1 MVEFGKKILTSR
13 VEDWKEYYIDYDR
26 LKSLIKKAVK
36 DKQRQEHRHQLSID
50 DKQLI
55 DHLTKK
61 NSPPLG
67 YGSKPVSRSNSNLA
81 VNDAVPEDIF
91 TVWAFRRMVDHE
103 IQKIVLFMLT
113 REGQLAERLYKLSK
127 DGQVLKTKVFTLMQ
141 DYRNQDLFQQLEIH
155 NTTTAVTTDRDK
167 TDTWNHLKASTDQH
181 RDFARDLLKFVNF
194 IDLNLTGLRKIL
206 KKHDKNFPHQQL
218 SGIYL
223 QQQGGSGKGGG
234 GEDRDLDGNI
244 ESGIDDNQ
252 MTDSHLEKLYHFGG
266 LSALALTLRR
276 AFNDLHLLELNLLT
290 LSDAAK
296 SASQHRSHRRNIS
309 TPHLASSSYG
319 SMDSNG
325 GRVRGTLTPN
335 VVNHKTSAGLLQSIP
350 LQQNINGNGKS
361 DPMVVF
367 SSPRRPN
374 HLLST
379 TVTRQREPILDQI
392 NAARNRL
399 RQTTKYA
406 ELVAGQALIFVDDK
420 DQDGKVPDEDRTPAS
435 EFTAAQKLSSKLNLI
450 STFLYMTNYYIVAPS
465 VGDYALRLG
474 SDVSMS
480 GFVSC
485 RKSYIRFEWK
495 EPLQFL
501 ICFCLWFAYFFKTHL
516 RSSG

>member
-1 MVEFGKKILTSR
+1 MVDFGKKILTSR

-36 DKQRQEHRHQLSID
+36 DKQRQEHHHQNSGD

-55 DHLTKK
+55 VRLTKK
-61 NSPPLG
+61 KSPPLG
-67 YGSKPVSRSNSNLA
+67 YGINGIKPVSRSNTNLA
-81 VNDAVPEDIF
+81 VNDAVPEGVF

-141 DYRNQDLFQQLEIH
+141 DSRNQDLFQQLQIH
-155 NTTTAVTTDRDK
+155 NTTPPATTYRDK
-167 TDTWNHLKASTDQH
+167 TDTWNHLKVSTDQH

-223 QQQGGSGKGGG
+223 QQQGG
-234 GEDRDLDGNI
+234 EDRDLDGNN

-290 LSDAAK
+290 LSDTAK

-319 SMDSNG
+319 SMDSHLANNDG
-325 GRVRGTLTPN
+325 HVRGTLTPKL
-335 VVNHKTSAGLLQSIP
+335 VNHKTSAGLLLSIP
-350 LQQNINGNGKS
+350 LEQNINGNGKGQ

-374 HLLST
+374 HFVST

-420 DQDGKVPDEDRTPAS
+420 DLDGKVPDEDRTPAS
-435 EFTAAQKLSSKLNLI
+435 EFTAAQKLSSMLNLV

-465 VGDYALRLG
+465 VGDYAFRLG

-485 RKSYIRFEWK
+485 GKGCIRFAWK
-495 EPLQFL
+495 GCCSF
-501 ICFCLWFAYFFKTHL
+501 
-516 RSSG
+516 